1 MRMENLMCQP
11 FKVIEKQSGLET
23 TVYAVKA
30 DKNGY
35 PRFLVYVKARNSWV
49 WVKAKHFVPA

>member
-1 MRMENLMCQP
+1 MRQP
-11 FKVIEKQSGLET
+11 FKVVEKQSGVPQ

-35 PRFLVYVKARNSWV
+35 PRFLVYRDSRNSWV
-49 WVKAKHFVPA
+49 WVKAKHFVPIKGDLI